1 MKTIINSLSRK
12 QKIFFVVLLDILSSL
27 FSTLLTLLVFVE
39 NITLALISDYY
50 LFFLY
55 FLTKFL
61 ILFQAFGLY
70 RQVFRYFNFRNI
82 INIIYALIS
91 YILISSILIF
101 LSSIA
106 EFNIPF
112 LILQSLSFFMIIL
125 ISRLLFIYLISI
137 SNDFLKENKVFIYG
151 INKNSVNL
159 SNLLENTKFN
169 EVVAFIEDDKR
180 YKNSKI
186 NTIPVKSTSKLDKLI
201 SELKPHEIILSD
213 KYSINQKREIISSLE
228 KYNIRIR
235 LMPDLE
241 NISDFHFRGSISKPL
256 SLEDLVER
264 KQENLTDEVISID
277 EEVILVTG
285 AGGSIGSEIVRQLCT
300 IGCKRLILV
309 DNSEFNLFTINK
321 EILNK
326 ISTDKLNVSVKSIL
340 VSVKDKIKIDAVFK
354 KYKPDLIFHAAAY
367 KHVGILEENIIEA
380 IENNFLAT
388 RNLVDSAIDNNIKK
402 FCFISTDKAVN
413 PKTVMGFSKRM
424 AELYIQASY
433 KKNIELNKFN
443 TLFSIVRFGNV
454 FNSSGS
460 VIPLFNQQ
468 ILNGGPIT
476 VTSEEVERYFMS
488 ITEAVRLVLQ
498 STKLSD
504 DCSIFVLD
512 MGTPIKI
519 IDIARR
525 LIRLS
530 GLSEK
535 NDSNKKGDIEI
546 SITGISSYEKLT
558 EELSINKDLHR
569 TDYKGIYRDKNEFVS
584 FDQISNISLEF
595 ERLIEYGDTI
605 NLHKKLLMFN

>member
-256 SLEDLVER
+256 SLEDLVDR

-309 DNSEFNLFTINK
+309 DNCEFNLFTINK

-340 VSVKDKIKIDAVFK
+340 VSVKDKIKIDEIFK

-535 NDSNKKGDIEI
+535 NESNKKGDIEI
-546 SITGISSYEKLT
+546 SITGISSYEKLKK
-558 EELSINKDLHR
+558 ELSINKDLHR
-569 TDYKGIYRDKNEFVS
+569 TDYKGIYRDKKDFVS

>member
-256 SLEDLVER
+256 SLEDLVDR

-309 DNSEFNLFTINK
+309 DNCEFNLFTINK

-584 FDQISNISLEF
+584 FDQISNVSLEF
-595 ERLIEYGDTI
+595 ERLIEHGDTI

>member
-256 SLEDLVER
+256 SLEDLVDR

-535 NDSNKKGDIEI
+535 NESNKKGDIEI

-584 FDQISNISLEF
+584 FDQISNVSLEF
-595 ERLIEYGDTI
+595 ERLIEHGDTI

>member
-256 SLEDLVER
+256 SLEDLVDR

>member
-256 SLEDLVER
+256 SLEDLVDR

-309 DNSEFNLFTINK
+309 DNCEFNLFTINK

-535 NDSNKKGDIEI
+535 NESNKKGDIEI